1 MRNEIRD
8 VRKFHSEKRE
18 PQTNFV
24 IRPNLKEKHLL
35 GYFHLG
41 KYVKSQSPGSVN
53 IS

>member
-1 MRNEIRD
+1 MRNEIQY
-8 VRKFHSEKRE
+8 VKNLHSEKRE

-24 IRPNLKEKHLL
+24 IRPNRKERHLL

-41 KYVKSQSPGSVN
+41 KYVKSQSPESVN